1 MNSGEWNSEDV
12 VDPAEAWL
20 TLARR
25 LTKKINLAAWLAGF
39 SPMFSISTIISAG
52 VSTGWR
58 KLGWDPSGI
67 WFSYSVFCLGAAVY
81 CGYRVQCSSF
91 SIDKA
96 LARLEFVYGL
106 HNRLSAANNGV
117 CKWPPFPRFREDG
130 LSWSWLKAFAPGA
143 AACVILFLS
152 LKVPAVPVFSDSG
165 VQARSEPPVWSEI
178 EKDIQNLRSCGLIEE
193 QGLNGFEAKLTSLR
207 EKPDNKWYDHA
218 SLEASDSLQK
228 QLESEINALDRTLGE
243 AENTLGALLDEKMDA
258 QSRQELMSR
267 LNAALSDALRNE
279 ISLDRKHLQNL
290 GVGASGAA
298 PQLSKDDLRKLL
310 SDLSSAKR
318 ALESISPGAGKEK
331 NGNGEKGNVEKNN
344 GRPESGSGLPFSG
357 SSAKGAASSSSS
369 GGGGM
374 GALGMTLG
382 PANGNSAGSMRI
394 ASSVGN
400 GGDGRGTAG
409 QSSAGIAVFTRNPPL
424 PLSEEGKENIF
435 DNTQKGGEKGRA
447 VGRAKFEPMLS
458 HSNENFDESSA
469 LGGAAQQRDGGARA
483 LRRSEFTPEEISV
496 LKRYFK

>member
-1 MNSGEWNSEDV
+1 MNSSEWNSEDV
-12 VDPAEAWL
+12 ADPAEAWL

-39 SPMFSISTIISAG
+39 SPMFSIATIISAG
-52 VSTGWR
+52 VSTALR
-58 KLGWDPSGI
+58 KLGWDSSGI

-117 CKWPPFPRFREDG
+117 CKWPPLPRFREDG
-130 LSWSWLKAFAPGA
+130 LSLSWLKAFAPGA

-165 VQARSEPPVWSEI
+165 VPARSEPPVWFEI
-178 EKDIQNLRSCGLIEE
+178 EKDIERLRNCGLIEE
-193 QGLNGFEAKLTSLR
+193 QGLRRFEAKLTSLR
-207 EKPDNKWYDHA
+207 EKPDNEWYDHA

-228 QLESEINALDRTLGE
+228 QFESEINALDRTLGE
-243 AENTLGALLDEKMDA
+243 AENTLSALLDEKMDA

-267 LNAALSDALRNE
+267 LNSALSDALRNE
-279 ISLDRKHLQNL
+279 ISLDRKRLQNL
-290 GVGASGAA
+290 GVGASSAA

-318 ALESISPGAGKEK
+318 ALESFSPGAGIEKKDADEK
-331 NGNGEKGNVEKNN
+331 NSGQT
-344 GRPESGSGLPFSG
+344 ESGSGLPFFG
-357 SSAKGAASSSSS
+357 SSAKGSVSSSSS

-374 GALGMTLG
+374 GALGMALG

-394 ASSVGN
+394 ASSVGDN
-400 GGDGRGTAG
+400 GDGRGTEG
-409 QSSAGIAVFTRNPPL
+409 HVSAGLAVFTRNPPM
-424 PLSEEGKENIF
+424 PLNAEGKENIF
-435 DNTQKGGEKGRA
+435 NHDKKNGEKGRA
-447 VGRAKFEPMLS
+447 VGREKFEPML
-458 HSNENFDESSA
+458 HKANGYPDKA
-469 LGGAAQQRDGGARA
+469 GVLGNAAQQRSGGAHA
-483 LRRSEFTPEEISV
+483 SRRSEFTPEEISV